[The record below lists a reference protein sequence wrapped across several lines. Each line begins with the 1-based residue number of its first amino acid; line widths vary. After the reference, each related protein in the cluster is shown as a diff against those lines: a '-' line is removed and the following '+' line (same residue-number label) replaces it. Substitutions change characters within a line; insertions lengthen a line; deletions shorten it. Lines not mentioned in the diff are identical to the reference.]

1 MAALCMKPPLM
12 KCHNSLASFCAR
24 NIALFHS
31 SPVLERRRRTNW
43 DTGGGTSRS
52 ASKKS
57 YNYSRRSRKM
67 HSRHTLLRNVSEY
80 AEHLFQSWRDD
91 DDDFPSSSKGTSWF
105 KGNDWGKGK
114 KKTFSGSQ
122 GPQWGNFRSRGGFEF
137 CFGDDQEVEFIF
149 RSAFGGERSTYWSFI
164 NEEPSSWRTY
174 GDSSHWKSYDDS
186 YQWRSSS
193 YGSSSHKKKSSK
205 RKNKYYDDY
214 SDTYDDDYNGEPEKD
229 LASDRRTLGLEAF
242 GPLNLQDVKTAYR
255 ACALKWHPDR
265 HQGSDKANA
274 EEKFKKCSAA
284 YQSLCDNLDASEAI
298 KC

>member
-52 ASKKS
+52 ASK
-57 YNYSRRSRKM
+57 
-67 HSRHTLLRNVSEY
+67 
-80 AEHLFQSWRDD
+80 SWRDDD

-149 RSAFGGERSTYWSFI
+149 QSAFGGERSTYWSFI
-164 NEEPSSWRTY
+164 NEEPSSWRIY

-214 SDTYDDDYNGEPEKD
+214 SDTYDDNYNGEPEKD
-229 LASDRRTLGLEAF
+229 LASDRCTLGLEAF

-274 EEKFKKCSAA
+274 EETFKKCSAA